1 MLARLLKVL
10 ILASGIGCAHA
21 EPGTAAP
28 PAYDAALEALVAGN
42 EREAVRRLWH
52 IIETDPGHAGAWL
65 DLGLIYCDNGMAAAA
80 ARIFEHIERRFDP
93 AEAIRQLIEL
103 VRARGC
109 RPLPPPAPPYR
120 FQAGLRVGH
129 DSNPNFGLA
138 ADSLTLR
145 INGTPTPVELTA
157 ASRPQPSAWSALNL
171 LAEASPAPG
180 WRLHAVAGLAD
191 YRNGGDHDQRRL
203 LLAASHTAGPAYT
216 SAWLSHTWLGGEAYQ
231 SVAGL
236 RHRHQLGAGWEADV
250 VLQRLHYPGR
260 SVLDGWTLEPRL
272 GYRIELPGE
281 GMLLVAA
288 GPHLDRPDASD
299 RPGGRRTGGAV
310 QLDLVQPLPGG
321 WRLEAFA
328 RAQRLVD
335 ADAYSPLFGDTRR
348 RQRLGL
354 LSLSL
359 SRPVGRDARCGLQ
372 YQALDSRDPIPV
384 FSYRQHI
391 ASLGCEYEFK

>member
-1 MLARLLKVL
+1 MLARLLTVL

-21 EPGTAAP
+21 EPGTVAP
-28 PAYDAALEALVAGN
+28 PAYDAALEALLAGD
-42 EREAVRRLWH
+42 EREAARRLWR
-52 IIETDPGHAGAWL
+52 IVETDPGHAGAWL
-65 DLGLIYCDNGMAAAA
+65 DLGLIYCDSGMAAAA
-80 ARIFEHIERRFDP
+80 ARIFDHIERRFNP

-109 RPLPPPAPPYR
+109 RPPLPPPPYR
-120 FQAGLRVGH
+120 FQAGLRAGH

-145 INGTPTPVELTA
+145 INGIPTPVELTA

-171 LAEASPAPG
+171 LAEAAPAPG

-191 YRNGGDHDQRRL
+191 YRRGGEHDQRRL
-203 LLAASHTAGPAYT
+203 LLAASHFSGPAHS
-216 SAWLSHTWLGGEAYQ
+216 SAWLSRTWLGGEAYQ
-231 SVAGL
+231 GVAGL
-236 RHRHQLGAGWEADV
+236 RHRRQLGARWEADV

-260 SVLDGWTLEPRL
+260 GVLDGWTLEPRL
-272 GYRIELPGE
+272 GYRIGLPGE
-281 GMLLVAA
+281 GTLLVAA

-299 RPGGRRTGGAV
+299 RPGGRRTGAAV

-328 RAQRLVD
+328 RAQRLAD

-359 SRPVGRDARCGLQ
+359 SRPVGPATRCGLQ

-384 FSYRQHI
+384 FGYRQHI
-391 ASLGCEYEFK
+391 ASLGCEYEFR